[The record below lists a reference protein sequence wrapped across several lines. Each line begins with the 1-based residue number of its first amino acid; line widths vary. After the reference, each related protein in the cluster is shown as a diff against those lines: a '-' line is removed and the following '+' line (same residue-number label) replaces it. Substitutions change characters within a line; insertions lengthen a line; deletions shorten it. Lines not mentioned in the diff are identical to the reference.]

1 MDDPVEWGSLLID
14 KGCIVEAVIEPL
26 AEKEEPIWGGFLVM
40 GTRITH
46 DASLRLHV
54 KSLGCGDPQ
63 VARELSS
70 AFNRK
75 EGHIHLCPSS
85 LCMDYGDDDFHV
97 KRIRVYS
104 VEGFTRDQEMAGRF
118 RNDHWGTRG
127 RRNRKTPPSS
137 WPKAGAGVTLG
148 CAQGEGEARRQTAWR
163 APQGIRGPWRWR
175 RAERHRGGQT
185 CYATRKASKG
195 FSSTTPGKQL
205 DQTAK
210 VEVGNAATE
219 DPTLGVR
226 IASYFS
232 IIVKPNLGT
241 ALGPTREMYHL
252 SNCIDLLRKG
262 ELSRLGDVLAGR
274 FISLHQSVLDG
285 GWQAARH
292 LEVMP
297 YEEVSAAGTSV
308 VLQARKHARV
318 AAKALGADA
327 PWGWRQNPKGRG
339 GKGKYPAWNETEWQG
354 QGKGK
359 QKGPK
364 GRGKGKGGW
373 PGPYADADGE
383 ALKKKEKPGEK

>member
-1 MDDPVEWGSLLID
+1 MSFHHHLLLPLRLKKLQASRKKQEEAKLAKKDTGSQLLKILTKLAKGQKDKKEKKDKKNKRKRRRVKREEGGDPSDSSGSSPTPSGGGDSGTSSTSSGDEDKDGNKLEAPLRRKSLKRPGSVLKLLIN
-14 KGCIVEAVIEPL
+14 
-26 AEKEEPIWGGFLVM
+26 
-40 GTRITH
+40 H
-46 DASLRLHV
+46 
-54 KSLGCGDPQ
+54 
-63 VARELSS
+63 AR
-70 AFNRK
+70 
-75 EGHIHLCPSS
+75 
-85 LCMDYGDDDFHV
+85 
-97 KRIRVYS
+97 
-104 VEGFTRDQEMAGRF
+104 Q
-118 RNDHWGTRG
+118 
-127 RRNRKTPPSS
+127 
-137 WPKAGAGVTLG
+137 
-148 CAQGEGEARRQTAWR
+148 
-163 APQGIRGPWRWR
+163 
-175 RAERHRGGQT
+175 
-185 CYATRKASKG
+185 
-195 FSSTTPGKQL
+195 QL

-210 VEVGNAATE
+210 VEVGSAVAE

-318 AAKALGADA
+318 AARALGADA
-327 PWGWRQNPKGRG
+327 SWGWRQPPKGKG
-339 GKGKYPAWNETEWQG
+339 GKGKYPAWNEGDWQG

-373 PGPYADADGE
+373 PGQYADADGE

>member
-1 MDDPVEWGSLLID
+1 MALAPSRAPPRRPSVLCYAKGFERLLIN
-14 KGCIVEAVIEPL
+14 
-26 AEKEEPIWGGFLVM
+26 
-40 GTRITH
+40 H
-46 DASLRLHV
+46 
-54 KSLGCGDPQ
+54 
-63 VARELSS
+63 AR
-70 AFNRK
+70 
-75 EGHIHLCPSS
+75 
-85 LCMDYGDDDFHV
+85 
-97 KRIRVYS
+97 
-104 VEGFTRDQEMAGRF
+104 Q
-118 RNDHWGTRG
+118 
-127 RRNRKTPPSS
+127 
-137 WPKAGAGVTLG
+137 
-148 CAQGEGEARRQTAWR
+148 
-163 APQGIRGPWRWR
+163 
-175 RAERHRGGQT
+175 
-185 CYATRKASKG
+185 
-195 FSSTTPGKQL
+195 QL

-232 IIVKPNLGT
+232 IIVKLNLGT

-359 QKGPK
+359 QKGPN